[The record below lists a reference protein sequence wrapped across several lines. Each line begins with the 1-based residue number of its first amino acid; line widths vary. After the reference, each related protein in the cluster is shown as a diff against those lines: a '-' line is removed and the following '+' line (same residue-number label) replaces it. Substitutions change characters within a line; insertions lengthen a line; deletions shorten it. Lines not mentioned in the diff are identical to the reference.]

1 LDYLLYLAVGGVA
14 GLMAG
19 LFGIG
24 GGVIIVTVLIF
35 SFSAQGFA
43 IEVIT
48 HLAIGTSLATIVAT
62 SMSSVYSHHR
72 SGAVNWRLFRWL
84 TVGIVVGAVS
94 GGLFAQSLTAEL
106 LQLSFGLFLVA
117 VGVQMS
123 LPVKT
128 GAYRP
133 PGPPLLLAG
142 GGVIGYISALFG
154 IGGGSLTVP
163 FLAHRG
169 LPMREAVATSAACGL
184 PVALFG
190 ALTFG
195 LGAAALPNLPP
206 DSWGFVY
213 LPALLGIVVA
223 SAPAARV
230 GAKLA
235 HRVDQLLL
243 RRLFALSSVLFGLRF
258 IWVNG
263 AALPALAGH

>member
-1 LDYLLYLAVGGVA
+1 MDYLLYIAVGGVA

-35 SFSAQGFA
+35 SFTAHGFGPQ
-43 IEVIT
+43 VIT
-48 HLAIGTSLATIVAT
+48 HLAIGTSLATIVVT
-62 SMSSVYSHHR
+62 SLSSVYSHHK
-72 SGAVNWRLFRWL
+72 SGAVNWQLFRWL
-84 TVGIVVGAVS
+84 TAGIAVGAVS
-94 GGLFAQSLTAEL
+94 GGLFAQSLGAEV

-123 LPVKT
+123 FPVKS

-133 PGPPLLLAG
+133 PTKPLLLAG
-142 GGVIGYISALFG
+142 GGVIGYVSALFG

-169 LPMREAVATSAACGL
+169 LAMREAVATSAACGL

-195 LGAAALPNLPP
+195 FGAAALPTLPAG
-206 DSWGFVY
+206 SWGFVY

-235 HRVDQLLL
+235 HRVDQQLL

-258 IWVNG
+258 IWVNS
-263 AALPALAGH
+263 AAIAPLAGQ